1 MNPMDL
7 FNRNTNP
14 ALVQQM
20 SALDIL
26 LGGLGKQPAARPLS
40 PTLGSPPKRPE
51 PLVQPSILGGTQNG

>member
-7 FNRNTNP
+7 FNKSTP
-14 ALVQQM
+14 PQILSQM

-40 PTLGSPPKRPE
+40 PTLGVPPKKPE
-51 PLVQPSILGGTQNG
+51 PLVQPTVLGTING